1 MITEKYVRRLIGY
14 CDEWNYNN
22 KETCKYVVE
31 SIMEKHDKDFGENRE
46 LYDDLMSMVHNVN
59 KGGNFYEV
67 DIPT

>member
-31 SIMEKHDKDFGENRE
+31 SIMEKHDKDVHEDFE
-46 LYDDLMSMVHNVN
+46 LYADLMSMVHNVN
-59 KGGNFYEV
+59 NGGNFYEV
-67 DIPT
+67 EIK

>member
-14 CDEWNYNN
+14 CEEWNYNN

-31 SIMEKHDKDFGENRE
+31 SIMEKHDKDLHKNHE
-46 LYDDLMSMVHNVN
+46 LYADLMSMVHDVN

-67 DIPT
+67 EIK